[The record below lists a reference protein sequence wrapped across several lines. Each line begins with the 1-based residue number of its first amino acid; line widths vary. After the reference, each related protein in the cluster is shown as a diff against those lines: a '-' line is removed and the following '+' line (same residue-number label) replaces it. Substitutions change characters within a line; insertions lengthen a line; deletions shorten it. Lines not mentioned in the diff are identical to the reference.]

1 MFEGME
7 YIYEVYKEGSFSRA
21 AANMRISQPS
31 LSASVKRIEEKLG
44 YPIFDRS
51 TKPLKLTQ
59 FGEKYAESM
68 LAIKKIEQDFQE
80 YVNDYGNL
88 KTGTLKI
95 GGTNLVSSLI
105 APKLIKLY
113 KERYPSVDTELYE
126 GTTPDLE
133 EMLSEGTVDVVIDYS
148 LPYNGIFE
156 TQKLMAEH
164 LVLTVPASFPVNER
178 LKKYQVPYNRL
189 NISFMPEDIPPVPLS
204 EFRDVP
210 FVLLTKKN
218 DTYKHAARMF
228 LDAGFEPHNVFT
240 AAQQMTAYNVCCQ
253 GMGAAF
259 VSSILLAKIS
269 NNPGV
274 VYYRLPPEHSI
285 RQLCLIWKPERY
297 CTKAAQSFKEMA
309 VKEILKV

>member
-1 MFEGME
+1 
-7 YIYEVYKEGSFSRA
+7 
-21 AANMRISQPS
+21 
-31 LSASVKRIEEKLG
+31 
-44 YPIFDRS
+44 
-51 TKPLKLTQ
+51 
-59 FGEKYAESM
+59 
-68 LAIKKIEQDFQE
+68 
-80 YVNDYGNL
+80 
-88 KTGTLKI
+88 
-95 GGTNLVSSLI
+95 
-105 APKLIKLY
+105 
-113 KERYPSVDTELYE
+113 
-126 GTTPDLE
+126 
-133 EMLSEGTVDVVIDYS
+133 MLSDGTVDVVIDYS